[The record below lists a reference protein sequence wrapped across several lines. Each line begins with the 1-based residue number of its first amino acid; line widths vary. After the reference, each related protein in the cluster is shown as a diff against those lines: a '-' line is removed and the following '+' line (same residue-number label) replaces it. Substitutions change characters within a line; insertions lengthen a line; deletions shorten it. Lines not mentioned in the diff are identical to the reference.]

1 MILTWD
7 RNRQCVVK
15 LYIYINYFLFITIW
29 KIGNFT
35 IANYRTHFININR
48 HKWKIKTTEVDHN
61 WTRWVF
67 WILTRH
73 NYKHFMKNKQRI
85 VHMLCKNRKCEFLR
99 KNNHCC
105 GSLRPLMQHMHG
117 VISTCKAL
125 KK

>member
-1 MILTWD
+1 M
-7 RNRQCVVK
+7 K
-15 LYIYINYFLFITIW
+15 LYNRKLANTLLKIY
-29 KIGNFT
+29 
-35 IANYRTHFININR
+35 INR
-48 HKWKIKTTEVDHN
+48 HKWKIKTTEVD
-61 WTRWVF
+61 
-67 WILTRH
+67 H

-85 VHMLCKNRKCEFLR
+85 VHMLGKNRKCEFLR

>member
-1 MILTWD
+1 MK
-7 RNRQCVVK
+7 NRK
-15 LYIYINYFLFITIW
+15 LYNRKL
-29 KIGNFT
+29 
-35 IANYRTHFININR
+35 ANTLYQYQSSQVEN
-48 HKWKIKTTEVDHN
+48 KTTEVD
-61 WTRWVF
+61 
-67 WILTRH
+67 H

-85 VHMLCKNRKCEFLR
+85 VHMLGKNRKCEFLR